1 MRGAVE
7 DNGRFDAWTGLAPH
21 VDAIDASI
29 FEGLAC
35 EKDARVV
42 VVGVPEPYEKPVVE
56 SVAMVAFEPVPVDIR
71 DCAFR

>member
-1 MRGAVE
+1 
-7 DNGRFDAWTGLAPH
+7 

-42 VVGVPEPYEKPVVE
+42 VVGVPEPYEKPAVE
-56 SVAMVAFEPVPVDIR
+56 RVAMVAFEPVLVEIR